1 MNQALLSSK
10 NMCWCTPQVFF
21 EELDKEFHFTIDAA
35 ATESSAKC
43 AKYFT
48 PETDGLL
55 QHWGGGQSSA
65 ILLTEG
71 KSANGCVKP
80 MKSLN

>member
-10 NMCWCTPQVFF
+10 NMCWCTPSSFF
-21 EELDKEFHFTIDAA
+21 EELNKEFHFTIDAA

-55 QHWGGGQSSA
+55 QRWAGGQSSV

-71 KSANGCVKP
+71 RSASGCAKL